1 LTASRFAFSVL
12 KQDNQARLGRIETP
26 HGVIETPGFFFCATK
41 AAVKAVT
48 TDQARDCGTQAI
60 LANTYH
66 LMLQPGADTVAS
78 LGGLHR
84 FMGWDGPMLTDSGG
98 FQIFS
103 LGGGDDEG
111 AKPPLVKIT
120 EEGAQFRSHID
131 GSMHLLTPEGSIGIQ
146 RKLGADLVVALDECP
161 NAGLDRAATATS
173 LALTH
178 RWAERSLRAHQS
190 ANDGRQ
196 ALYGVIQGGVFPEL
210 RRESAQFISG
220 LPFFGHAIGGCLPAR
235 QEDEPIYDMFSM
247 ALERLDRAR
256 PVHLLGIGGVRDI
269 WEGAARGVDTFD
281 CVHPTRIARHGGA
294 LVRGEGWR
302 INLRNARFKE
312 DQGPIEEGCDC
323 PACARYSRGYL
334 HHCLKAGEVTGLTLI
349 TLHNIAFMNRLLATI
364 RAAIADGRFEA
375 EMKAW
380 LA

>member
-1 LTASRFAFSVL
+1 
-12 KQDNQARLGRIETP
+12 
-26 HGVIETPGFFFCATK
+26 
-41 AAVKAVT
+41 
-48 TDQARDCGTQAI
+48 
-60 LANTYH
+60 
-66 LMLQPGADTVAS
+66 MLQPGADTVAA

-103 LGGGDDEG
+103 LGNDASETPGRT
-111 AKPPLVKIT
+111 PLVKIT

-131 GSMHLLTPEGSIGIQ
+131 GSMHLLTPEGSIEIQ

-161 NAGLDRAATATS
+161 NAGLDRAATAKS

-178 RWAERSLRAHQS
+178 RWAERSLDAHRAR
-190 ANDGRQ
+190 NDGRQ

-220 LPFFGHAIGGCLPAR
+220 LPFFGHAIGGCLPAQ

-247 ALERLDRAR
+247 ALDGIDRAR
-256 PVHLLGIGGVRDI
+256 PIHLLGIGGVRDI

-294 LVRGEGWR
+294 LIKGEGWR

-312 DQGPIEEGCDC
+312 DAGPIEEGCDC

-364 RAAIADGRFEA
+364 RTAIADGRFEQ
-375 EMKAW
+375 EMKMW
-380 LA
+380 LS

>member
-1 LTASRFAFSVL
+1 MKSFAFSVL
-12 KQDNQARLGRIETP
+12 KHDNQARLGRLATP

-48 TDQARDCGTQAI
+48 TDQARACGTQAI

-66 LMLQPGADTVAS
+66 LMLQPGADTVAA

-103 LGGGDDEG
+103 LGGDDEG

-131 GSMHLLTPEGSIGIQ
+131 GSMHLLTPEGSIEIQ
-146 RKLGADLVVALDECP
+146 RKLGADLIVALDECP
-161 NAGLDRAATATS
+161 SAGLDRAATAKS

-178 RWAERSLRAHQS
+178 RWAQRSLGAHRAR
-190 ANDGRQ
+190 NDGKQ
-196 ALYGVIQGGVFPEL
+196 ALYGVVQGGVFPEL
-210 RRESAQFISG
+210 RRESAAFISD

-235 QEDEPIYDMFSM
+235 QEDEPIYDVFSM
-247 ALERLDRAR
+247 AMEGLDRAR

-281 CVHPTRIARHGGA
+281 CVHPTRVARHGGA
-294 LVRGEGWR
+294 LVKGEGWR

-312 DQGPIEEGCDC
+312 DSAPIEEGCDC

-364 RAAIADGRFEA
+364 RAAIAEGRFAE

-380 LA
+380 FG